1 MAAVTEHLGFGV
13 TCGLSYE
20 HPYPFARRM
29 STLDHLTKG
38 PVGWNIV
45 TSYLPNAARNFGLE
59 EFTGPVSAT

>member
-1 MAAVTEHLGFGV
+1 MSAPVENPKKRLILNLFEMNCV
-13 TCGLSYE
+13 
-20 HPYPFARRM
+20 